1 MNNHEAKFILGAYR
15 TEGRDAGDPMFAE
28 ALEQAARDPELRAWL
43 ERDRK
48 FDTVIAEKLG
58 GIAPPAELKAAIL
71 AGGRASSPRRRW
83 WRSPVWLA
91 AAAVLVLAAIVNVSI
106 KPTSGDAD
114 LSGLATF
121 ALMDIEQSH
130 NEHVG
135 YPEGLG
141 AVQANL
147 GSAALPLAS
156 AVAQHIDLDEL
167 QRKKCRSVKV
177 GGREVFEICFQRDGT
192 WFHLFAARRTDAP
205 SNPADGSPTVLSKGE
220 YAVATWADA
229 KRVYA
234 LVGGSGEALR
244 RLL

>member
-15 TEGRDAGDPMFAE
+15 TDGRDAGDPMFAE
-28 ALEQAARDPELRAWL
+28 ALAQAARDPELRAWF

-48 FDTVIAEKLG
+48 FDTAIAEKLD

-71 AGGRASSPRRRW
+71 AGGRASRPRHRW
-83 WRSPVWLA
+83 WANPLWLA
-91 AAAVLVLAAIVNVSI
+91 AAAGIAIAAIVNVSI
-106 KPTSGDAD
+106 RPSSGNAD
-114 LSGLATF
+114 FSGLATF
-121 ALMDIEQSH
+121 ALSDIEHSH

-147 GSAALPLAS
+147 GSATLPFTA
-156 AVAQHIDLDEL
+156 AVAQHVDLDEL

-177 GGREVFEICFQRDGT
+177 GGLEVFEICFQRDGT
-192 WFHLFAARRTDAP
+192 WFHLFAARRTDESSNAGDRAP
-205 SNPADGSPTVLSKGE
+205 LVVSRGE
-220 YAVATWADA
+220 YTAAAWADA

-234 LVGGSGEALR
+234 LVSDSGEALR